1 MNQKKLNLSA
11 IAKENKKFDQ
21 KKKVTLSD
29 EYYVNIYINF
39 SPLKIAELI
48 RETLTDPQKAKE
60 AGINFDNISIPDWG
74 LFNIIYKFTD
84 LGIPTDIKSKVAA
97 YIEIMNSEYWTKII
111 ESFPEESINKIKESL
126 DRFSANFEKLTQEE
140 IEQSLEKES

>member
-1 MNQKKLNLSA
+1 MSEKKLTLKSIKN
-11 IAKENKKFDQ
+11 ENKIYEEKI
-21 KKKVTLSD
+21 KINLPNG
-29 EYYVNIYINF
+29 YYVYIYKSF

-84 LGIPTDIKSKVAA
+84 LGIPSDIKSKVAA

>member
-1 MNQKKLNLSA
+1 MSKKLTLKDLKN
-11 IAKENKKFDQ
+11 ENKIYDQ

-29 EYYVNIYINF
+29 EYYVNIYTHF
-39 SPLKIAELI
+39 SPIKIAELI
-48 RETLTDPQKAKE
+48 RETLTDPQKAIE
-60 AGINFDNISIPDWG
+60 SGINFDNISIPDWG

-84 LGIPTDIKSKVAA
+84 LGIPSDIKSKVAA

-126 DRFSANFEKLTQEE
+126 DRFSANFEQLTQKE
-140 IEQSLEKES
+140 IEQTLEKES